1 MPNLG
6 ERPFYKYYPA
16 EVSPIIDIPP
26 ISVAE
31 MFRRTADKHPDDKV
45 AVFLDATMTYGQL
58 ERHVDGLATALESLG
73 LKKGDVVALLLPNSF
88 QYPICFY
95 GCLALGLTV
104 TAINPTYKSLE
115 IKHQLNDSGAK
126 AIIAL
131 DGVFAEADKVLAD
144 TGIKHVIGT
153 NIVDFVGLSPIKKF
167 LGKLLKKIPTGK
179 MPDGSLKLTDLC
191 ATQPSPPAVEIDPAQ
206 DVAVLQYT
214 GGTTGTPKGAMLTH
228 QNLVANA
235 LQCDAW
241 LWKGGYGYG
250 IVGVLP
256 FFHSYAMT
264 TCLNTSVAIGGFMI
278 LFPKPP
284 DKMAELY
291 AAIERWGQGTK
302 LIFPG
307 VAILFNKINQD
318 PEVNKFDLGALE
330 MAISGA
336 GPLPQEIQL
345 KFEKI
350 TGAKLVE
357 GYGLT
362 EASPVTHANPLFGRR
377 VIGTIGLPFPNTD
390 CKIMDM
396 DTGDTELGLGPD
408 NVGEL
413 CVKGPQV
420 MKGYLNRPE
429 ETAACLRDGWLY
441 TGDIAYMD
449 EDGYTH
455 IMDRAK
461 DMIKYKGWAVF
472 PAEIEDYMHN
482 HPAVSEVAIVGLPH
496 PEFGEIIKAH
506 VVLKPDHQGRIDEEG
521 LQKWC
526 RENLTHYK
534 VPQVIAF
541 REELPKTMVGKV
553 LRRML
558 KQEDLAKGV

>member
-1 MPNLG
+1 MASDLG
-6 ERPFYKYYPA
+6 DRPFYKYYPQ
-16 EVSPIIDIPP
+16 EVSRIIDIPN

-31 MFRRTADKHPDDKV
+31 MFFQTADKYPDDKV
-45 AVFLDATMTYGQL
+45 AVFLDHPMTYGQL
-58 ERHVDGLATALESLG
+58 RRHVDGLATALHRMG

-88 QYPICFY
+88 QYPICY
-95 GCLALGLTV
+95 YACLALGLTV
-104 TAINPTYKSLE
+104 TAINPTYKALE

-131 DGVFAEADKVLAD
+131 DGVFAEAEKILSD
-144 TGIKHVIGT
+144 TGVKHIIGT

-167 LGKLLKKIPTGK
+167 LGKLLRKIPTGK
-179 MPDGSLKLTDLC
+179 MPPQAHKLTELTALEPMVPTVD
-191 ATQPSPPAVEIDPAQ
+191 IDPAE

-228 QNLVANA
+228 RNLVANA
-235 LQCDAW
+235 YQCDAW

-264 TCLNTSVAIGGFMI
+264 TCLNVSAAIGGFMI
-278 LFPKPP
+278 MFPKPP

-291 AAIERWGQGTK
+291 QEIQKWGAGTK

-318 PEVNKFDLGALE
+318 PEVNNFDLGSLE

-345 KFEKI
+345 KFEEI

-362 EASPVTHANPLFGRR
+362 EASPVTHANPLFGHR

-396 DTGDTELGLGPD
+396 DSGDTELGLGPD

-429 ETAACLRDGWLY
+429 ETKACLRDGWLY

-449 EDGYTH
+449 ENGYTH

-472 PAEIEDYMHN
+472 PAEIEDYMHS

-506 VVLKPDHQGRIDEEG
+506 VVLKPGQELSAED
-521 LQKWC
+521 LTKWC
-526 RENLTHYK
+526 QENMSHYK
-534 VPQVIAF
+534 VPRVIAF
-541 REELPKTMVGKV
+541 KEELPKTMVGKV

-558 KQEDLAKGV
+558 KEEDLANKA